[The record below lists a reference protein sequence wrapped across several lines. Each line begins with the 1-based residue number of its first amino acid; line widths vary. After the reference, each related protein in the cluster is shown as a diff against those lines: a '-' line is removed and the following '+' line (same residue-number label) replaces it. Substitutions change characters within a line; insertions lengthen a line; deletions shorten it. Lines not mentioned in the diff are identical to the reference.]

1 MPKNILILGSKG
13 YLGKN
18 LVRNL
23 NKSYSVYAFDRKD
36 ILQFIS
42 SDEIKFKI
50 RFDIVLNCIVDYKN
64 DTAQIMESNFFL
76 PIKICQQIKK
86 SNDFKVFH
94 FDTFYTKFF
103 ELAPKNTY
111 LLSKKSLVEWS
122 EIFHEKNP
130 GITTFILRLEHVVGK
145 NESKKKFNGWL
156 LNQLKNNQPIELGPC
171 NHFFDF
177 IYIEDVVKAVIILI
191 ETLKFKNKFN
201 YIEVGSGKSYQLKTF
216 IQKLKLKLNSKSKV
230 IFNKNTQT
238 DSYKNQS
245 SIANSN
251 DLIDFGWNPKSDL
264 DEIIDLIL

>member
-1 MPKNILILGSKG
+1 MSKNILVLGSKG
-13 YLGKN
+13 YLGKH
-18 LVRNL
+18 LVENL
-23 NKSYSVYAFDRKD
+23 NKSYSVYVFDRKD

-42 SDEIKFKI
+42 SDEINFKI
-50 RFDIVLNCIVDYKN
+50 RFDVVLNCIVDYNN

-156 LNQLKNNQPIELGPC
+156 LNQLKNNQPIELGPG

-177 IYIEDVVKAVIILI
+177 IHIDDILKAVDILI
-191 ETLKFKNKFN
+191 NTKKFIKKFN
-201 YIEVGSGKSYQLKTF
+201 YFEVGSGKNYQLKTYVN
-216 IQKLKLKLNSKSKV
+216 KLKTKLNSDSK
-230 IFNKNTQT
+230 ILFNNNIHENL
-238 DSYKNQS
+238 YKNQS
-245 SIANSN
+245 SIANN
-251 DLIDFGWNPKSDL
+251 KELKELGWNPKSDL